1 MAKLFRKRKITCG
14 LQQQLME
21 MILKL
26 FTQLQN
32 KLNQFIKDHIIDECP
47 EDDSDLF

>member
-1 MAKLFRKRKITCG
+1 
-14 LQQQLME
+14 ME

-32 KLNQFIKDHIIDECP
+32 KIKQFIKDHIIDEVDP
-47 EDDSDLF
+47 NDLNF